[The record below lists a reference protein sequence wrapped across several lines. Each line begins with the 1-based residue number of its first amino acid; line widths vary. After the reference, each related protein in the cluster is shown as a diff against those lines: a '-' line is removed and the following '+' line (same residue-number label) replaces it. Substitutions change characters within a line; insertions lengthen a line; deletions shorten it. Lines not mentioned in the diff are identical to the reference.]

1 MDSIYQ
7 HTVLHNDPMVAAQL
21 REVRIATSTV
31 READPTRKR
40 VRAASTSHSSKRSK
54 QPDLATELADT
65 ADMLADS
72 ADALADV
79 PRAAPRSV
87 VPPRKRKGLQRLG
100 RDEAASRSRRTAAE
114 TPSAPRRRGE
124 NRSASFFNRGPGWES
139 VTVPVG
145 AQVVDLT

>member
-1 MDSIYQ
+1 MVNKLPPCIVSPSATCHQ
-7 HTVLHNDPMVAAQL
+7 VGRGATV
-21 REVRIATSTV
+21 
-31 READPTRKR
+31 
-40 VRAASTSHSSKRSK
+40 
-54 QPDLATELADT
+54 DLDTELADT

-72 ADALADV
+72 VDALADV

-139 VTVPVG
+139 VTVPAG

>member
-1 MDSIYQ
+1 MDPIYQ
-7 HTVLHNDPMVAAQL
+7 HTVLHNDPMAAAQL

-31 READPTRKR
+31 READSTRKR
-40 VRAASTSHSSKRSK
+40 VRAASTSHSAKRSR
-54 QPDLATELADT
+54 QSDLATELADT

-87 VPPRKRKGLQRLG
+87 VPPRKRKGVQRLG

-124 NRSASFFNRGPGWES
+124 NRSASFYNRGPGWES
-139 VTVPVG
+139 VTVPAG
-145 AQVVDLT
+145 ALVVDLT